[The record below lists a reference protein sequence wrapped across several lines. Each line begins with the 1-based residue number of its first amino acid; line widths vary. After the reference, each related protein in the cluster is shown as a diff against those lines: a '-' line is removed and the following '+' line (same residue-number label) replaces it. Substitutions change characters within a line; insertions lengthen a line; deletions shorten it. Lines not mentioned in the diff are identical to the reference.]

1 MEWSCRASEAQP
13 YSKRRRKVKAEDH
26 ARSKEMRLVVL
37 GPPGAGKGTQAR
49 RLVELYSIP
58 QLSTG
63 EMLRAAVAGGTELGL
78 AVKAIMDRGELVSD
92 DVVNQ
97 MVSDRID
104 REDCRAGFILD
115 GYPRTVEQAEAL
127 TTMLE
132 RKGVKLDAAIE
143 LRVDPPILVER
154 MAKRVADTLAAG
166 GTVRSDDNPET
177 FARRLE
183 EYGQTIGPLL
193 DYYLRRGE
201 LVPID
206 GMLGLE
212 SVTREIARVLAQ
224 RASA

>member
-1 MEWSCRASEAQP
+1 
-13 YSKRRRKVKAEDH
+13 
-26 ARSKEMRLVVL
+26 MRLVVL

>member
-1 MEWSCRASEAQP
+1 
-13 YSKRRRKVKAEDH
+13 
-26 ARSKEMRLVVL
+26 MRLVVL

-143 LRVDPPILVER
+143 LKVDPPILVER